1 MQFEKEVLNRNFEK
15 VYKGGYLK
23 LSSDETGYLID
34 DKPSG
39 TMERVP

>member
-15 VYKGGYLK
+15 GYKGGYLK

-34 DKPSG
+34 HKYSG
-39 TMERVP
+39 TMEMVP